1 MHPETQRYLGLVHH
15 TDGVEGRRQ
24 RMETASRSVSDY
36 GIATECG
43 WGRRPKATLPAL
55 LRIHVE
61 AADLP

>member
-1 MHPETQRYLGLVHH
+1 MHPETQLYLGLVHH
-15 TDGVEGRRQ
+15 TDGVEGTRQ
-24 RMETASRSVSDY
+24 RMETASHYVSDY

-55 LRIHVE
+55 LRIHAE